1 MDQIDLNAPDNYFEN
16 ANGFLQMEWMYGPG
30 SRQSPVMISDSP
42 NLHLSASRV
51 LLELDLKE
59 LDLNVPLP
67 GIYEFF
73 FGVSNNMLGTVS
85 DAESDG
91 AVEVIN
97 IDSSSETSNSLPPS
111 PVPEAYNYQM
121 QKWEATQMIRRFG
134 HQSIPPYH
142 PGHFYAYNP
151 NADPNLYSPYYQLL
165 RTHAPPSYPT
175 AYTNCYRNPM
185 QYQVPQAYHASASAS
200 TSTSAQ
206 TQFPP
211 TPNSFDYD
219 VQYAR
224 RLVRMFGRP

>member
-1 MDQIDLNAPDNYFEN
+1 
-16 ANGFLQMEWMYGPG
+16 MEWKYGPG

-97 IDSSSETSNSLPPS
+97 IDTSSETSNSLPPVNFKFLS
-111 PVPEAYNYQM
+111 VSKELNGFNIYILKM
-121 QKWEATQMIRRFG
+121 V
-134 HQSIPPYH
+134 
-142 PGHFYAYNP
+142 
-151 NADPNLYSPYYQLL
+151 L
-165 RTHAPPSYPT
+165 
-175 AYTNCYRNPM
+175 
-185 QYQVPQAYHASASAS
+185 
-200 TSTSAQ
+200 
-206 TQFPP
+206 
-211 TPNSFDYD
+211 
-219 VQYAR
+219 
-224 RLVRMFGRP
+224 

>member
-51 LLELDLKE
+51 LLDLDLKE

-67 GIYEFF
+67 GICEFF
-73 FGVSNNMLGTVS
+73 FGVSSKMLGTVS
-85 DAESDG
+85 DAESDE

-165 RTHAPPSYPT
+165 RTHAPPSYPS

-200 TSTSAQ
+200 TSAQ

-219 VQYAR
+219 VQYAK
-224 RLVRMFGRP
+224 RLVRMYGQP